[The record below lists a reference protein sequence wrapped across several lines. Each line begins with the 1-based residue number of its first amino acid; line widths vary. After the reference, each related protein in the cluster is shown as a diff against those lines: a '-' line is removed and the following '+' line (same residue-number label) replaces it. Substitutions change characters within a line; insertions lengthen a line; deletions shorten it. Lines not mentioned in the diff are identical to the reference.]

1 MTDQTHTPTCLS
13 RSFSL
18 LLVAALCSL
27 NAWGQD
33 APNDGV
39 YKDRIDWG
47 LLMDMSGPTSASQGI
62 WVNGFRRTLKK
73 SLWVPKSV
81 GN

>member
-1 MTDQTHTPTCLS
+1 MTASNPCTNLS
-13 RSFSL
+13 IPLTSACCWS
-18 LLVAALCSL
+18 AALCSL

-47 LLMDMSGPTSASQGI
+47 C
-62 WVNGFRRTLKK
+62 
-73 SLWVPKSV
+73 
-81 GN
+81 